1 MKDQLRDCINLLELN
16 VLKFSEKIISYKID
30 LNLNNE
36 RIPLFEEPVNRY
48 NLLILIHVEGKE
60 SIIPILW
67 QVSTEYPPV
76 CMFSDQIDEL
86 RVEIEQTVH
95 GKSLKDKLKLP
106 VILDQWPASHFVH
119 ECFGHT
125 SEADNY
131 MEYACENDY
140 RLGYRWSDYKFNVYD
155 DPTLI
160 GNKAHYGRDDEGE
173 KSFCTQIIKD
183 GIWCNLLHSSETK
196 KKLQAKG
203 SCNGRKVSYDDS
215 ILPRM
220 SITYMDKGNENV
232 DDLISQIEYG
242 LLCKGSWG
250 GGSIGTKFIIRPS
263 YGIIIKNGS
272 LSDSIIRRFDIKGC
286 KFKAARNIVGSSNEL
301 RMFNPVFG
309 CDKNNQNNLSVTQG
323 APHIYFKELD
333 IYPI

>member
-1 MKDQLRDCINLLELN
+1 MKGQLKDCIKLLELN
-16 VLKFSEKIISYKID
+16 ILKFSKDIISYRIN

-36 RIPLFEEPVNRY
+36 RISLYEEPINRY

-67 QVSTEYPPV
+67 QVSTESPPV
-76 CMFSDQIDEL
+76 RILSNQIDAL
-86 RVEIEQTVH
+86 RLEIEQTGH
-95 GKSLKDKLKLP
+95 GKSLQDKLKLP

-131 MEYACENDY
+131 MDYACKNGY

-160 GNKAHYGRDDEGE
+160 GHKAHYRMDDEGE
-173 KSFCTQIIKD
+173 KAFCTQIIKD
-183 GIWCNLLHSSETK
+183 GIWSNLLHSSETK
-196 KKLQAKG
+196 KKLQEKG
-203 SCNGRKVSYDDS
+203 SCNGRKVSDNDI

-220 SITYMDKGNENV
+220 SITYMDKGNENIN
-232 DDLISQIEYG
+232 DLISKIEYG
-242 LLCKGSWG
+242 LFCKGSWG
-250 GGSIGTKFIIRPS
+250 GGSIGTNFVIRPS
-263 YGIIIKNGS
+263 YGIIIKNGN
-272 LSDSIIRRFDIKGC
+272 LSNLIIRRFDIKGC
-286 KFKAARNIVGSSNEL
+286 KFQAAKNIVGSSNEL
-301 RMFNPVFG
+301 RIFNPVFG
-309 CDKNNQNNLSVTQG
+309 CDKKNQNNLSVTQG
-323 APHIYFKELD
+323 APHIYFRELD